1 MPEFRKQCD
10 IYQGY
15 NFKKDK
21 QTTVGFLTSLSIG
34 GTALSADTTCKDPMN
49 PTSDLKVVAVCSD
62 VLWELGVTDSLYF
75 TGQISVYN
83 RQTVMNL
90 IINALTS
97 IEAVYKFTVYDYDPV
112 AKVYFKTF
120 HCNDTDMNGVL
131 EKRGEDLNLTVAEQA
146 STEVQS
152 PGNYTMNIG
161 IKPQPT
167 AQSLTVCTSST
178 KNVVKAWGLT
188 VSG

>member
-10 IYQGY
+10 VYQGY

-21 QTTVGFLTSLSIG
+21 QTTVGFITSMKIG
-34 GTALSADTTCKDPMN
+34 AVTLAADTTVKDPLN
-49 PTSDLKVVAVCSD
+49 PTSDLKVVAVLSD
-62 VLWELGVTDSLYF
+62 VLWELGVTDALYF

-83 RQTVMNL
+83 RQNVMDL
-90 IINALTS
+90 IINTMTS
-97 IEAVYKFTVYDYDPV
+97 VETVFKYCVYEYDLV

-120 HCNDTDMNGVL
+120 HCNDTDMNGLL
-131 EKRGEDLNLTVAEQA
+131 EKKGEDLNLTVAEQL

-152 PGNYTMNIG
+152 PENYTMNVG

-167 AQSLTVCTSST
+167 AQSLTVCSSST
-178 KNVVKAWGLT
+178 KNVVKSWGLT
-188 VSG
+188 VTG